1 MTPAE
6 VKSLFRAYIDE
17 PDATFVTDADLNTY
31 LAAGY
36 NEFRLR
42 VNEYDPDFYAAQ
54 VIITPNNAN
63 FYDLADAANPVVLLG
78 PAAIAAAMI
87 RLNSVRRTDAAGTER
102 GFILTAVNGLRALD
116 ANYQSWA
123 LIGTRLTFSER
134 TSDTYQL
141 SYVPIST
148 VNWTTSTFIDS
159 LSPFHDLIAL
169 YAYKQYA
176 IRDNAINQAWQ
187 YQLSVREKDFRDYL
201 SGFNYESNQY
211 VSQDWYSF
219 DNIY

>member
-42 VNEYDPDFYAAQ
+42 VNNYDPDFYALQ
-54 VIITPNNAN
+54 VLITPNNAN
-63 FYDLADAANPVVLLG
+63 FYDLADPANPVVLLG
-78 PAAIAAAMI
+78 AGAIAAAMV
-87 RLNSVRRTDAAGTER
+87 RLNSVRSTDAAGTER
-102 GFILTAVNGLRALD
+102 GFILAAVNGLRALD
-116 ANYQSWA
+116 ANHQSWA

-134 TSDTYQL
+134 TSGTYQI
-141 SYVPIST
+141 SYVPVST

-187 YQLSVREKDFRDYL
+187 YQLGIRESDFKNYL

-211 VSQDWYSF
+211 VSRDWSSF
-219 DNIY
+219 GNI